1 MKRRLEKYREKSRVK
16 TTHELLR
23 EVIDFVDE
31 NLGKKFVITKGRFE
45 GETVTV
51 AGYTEQDGLGRPS
64 IIVELPNIFPMGGLG
79 WNPEDKQGLYDRII
93 LDADPMQSYWYV
105 DIEDLEEC

>member
-1 MKRRLEKYREKSRVK
+1 MKRRLEKYREKSGMK
-16 TTHELLR
+16 TYTELLG
-23 EVIDFVDE
+23 EVRDFTVE
-31 NLGKKFVITKGRFE
+31 NLGKNFVIKRGCFE

-64 IIVELPNIFPMGGLG
+64 VIVELPNIFPMGDLG
-79 WNPEDKQGLYDRII
+79 WNPEDGLCLYDRM
-93 LDADPMQSYWYV
+93 LLETDPMQSYWYV

>member
-1 MKRRLEKYREKSRVK
+1 MKYYS
-16 TTHELLR
+16 ELLKD
-23 EVIDFVDE
+23 VQNFVDT
-31 NLGKKFVITKGRFE
+31 NLAKKFVIKRGCFE

-64 IIVELPNIFPMGGLG
+64 IIVELPNIFPMDNRG

>member
-1 MKRRLEKYREKSRVK
+1 MKTYN
-16 TTHELLR
+16 ELLG
-23 EVIDFVDE
+23 EVRDFTVE
-31 NLGKKFVITKGRFE
+31 NLAKKFVIKRGCFE
-45 GETVTV
+45 GETVTI
-51 AGYTEQDGLGRPS
+51 AGYTKQDGLGTPS
-64 IIVELPNIFPMGGLG
+64 IIVELPDTLPLDNRG

>member
-1 MKRRLEKYREKSRVK
+1 MKYYSD
-16 TTHELLR
+16 LLR
-23 EVIDFVDE
+23 EVQDFAHG
-31 NLGKKFVITKGRFE
+31 NLGKKFVIKRGCFE

-51 AGYTEQDGLGRPS
+51 AGYTEQNGLGRPS
-64 IIVELPNIFPMGGLG
+64 VIVELPDTLPMNNRG

>member
-1 MKRRLEKYREKSRVK
+1 MKTY
-16 TTHELLR
+16 TELLG
-23 EVIDFVDE
+23 EVRDFTVE
-31 NLGKKFVITKGRFE
+31 NLGKNFVIKRGCFE

-51 AGYTEQDGLGRPS
+51 AGYTEQDGWGGPS
-64 IIVELPNIFPMGGLG
+64 VIVELPDTLPMNNRG
-79 WNPEDKQGLYDRII
+79 WNPEDKQGLYDRMI